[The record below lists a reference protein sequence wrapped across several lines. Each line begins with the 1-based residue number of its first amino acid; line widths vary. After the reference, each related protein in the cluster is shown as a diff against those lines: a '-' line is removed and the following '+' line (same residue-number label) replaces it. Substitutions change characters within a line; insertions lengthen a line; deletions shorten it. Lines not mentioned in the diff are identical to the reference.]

1 MTTVELHGG
10 PCDGEELDISL
21 LSDDEAALGVALP
34 APGCTHP
41 GGRSLYSPRDDGTW
55 RWEGDVP

>member
-21 LSDDEAALGVALP
+21 IPDDEISGGVALP
-34 APGCTHP
+34 SPGCRYP
-41 GGRSLYSPRDDGTW
+41 GGRSFYSPDVNGTW
-55 RWEGDVP
+55 RWDGDVP